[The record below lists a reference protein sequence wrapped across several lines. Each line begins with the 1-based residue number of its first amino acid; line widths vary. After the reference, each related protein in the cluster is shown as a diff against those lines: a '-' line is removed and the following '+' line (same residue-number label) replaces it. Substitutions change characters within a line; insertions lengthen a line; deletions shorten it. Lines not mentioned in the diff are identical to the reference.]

1 MKEDIKEVL
10 YSEEMIS
17 EKIKEMGRSISEDYK
32 NKDFLVVGILKGA
45 VLFAADLIKNIT
57 VHCNIDF
64 MVVSSYANS
73 TESSGKVTI
82 LKDLDYDVQGKNIL
96 IVEDIVDS
104 GLTLDFLVNYFKERG
119 VNSVEIATLLSKPS
133 RRKVEVDVK
142 YIGFE
147 VPNEF
152 LVGFGVDYAE
162 RYRNLPFIGTLKP
175 EVYEK

>member
-10 YSEEMIS
+10 YSEEIIS
-17 EKIKEMGRSISEDYK
+17 GKIKEMGKQISEDYK
-32 NKDFLVVGILKGA
+32 DKDFLVVGILKGA

-64 MVVSSYANS
+64 MVVSSYGNS

-82 LKDLDYDVQGKNIL
+82 LKDLDYNIKGKNIL

-104 GLTLDFLVNYFKERG
+104 GLTLDFLVKYFKERE
-119 VNSVEIATLLSKPS
+119 VNSIEIATLLSKPS

-175 EVYEK
+175 QVYEK

>member
-17 EKIKEMGRSISEDYK
+17 EKIKEMASSISEDYK
-32 NKDFLVVGILKGA
+32 DKDFLVVGILKGA

-64 MVVSSYANS
+64 MVVSSYGNS

>member
-1 MKEDIKEVL
+1 MKEDIKEIL
-10 YSEEMIS
+10 YSEGVIDER
-17 EKIKEMGRSISEDYK
+17 IKEMAKIISEDYK
-32 NKDFLVVGILKGA
+32 GKEFLLVGILKGA

-57 VHCNIDF
+57 THCNIDF
-64 MVVSSYANS
+64 MVVSSYGNS
-73 TESSGKVTI
+73 TDTSGEVTI
-82 LKDLDYDVQGKNIL
+82 LKDLDYNIKGKEIL

-104 GLTLDFLVNYFKERG
+104 GLTLDFLVKYFKERE
-119 VNSVEIATLLSKPS
+119 VNSIEIATLLSKPL
-133 RRKVEVDVK
+133 RRKVEVDIK

>member
-1 MKEDIKEVL
+1 MKEDIKEIL
-10 YSEEMIS
+10 YSEEVID
-17 EKIKEMGRSISEDYK
+17 ERIKEMAKIISEDYK
-32 NKDFLVVGILKGA
+32 GKEFLLVGILKGA
-45 VLFAADLIKNIT
+45 VLFAADLIRNIT
-57 VHCNIDF
+57 THCNIDF
-64 MVVSSYANS
+64 MVVSSYGNS
-73 TESSGKVTI
+73 TETSGEVTI
-82 LKDLDYDVQGKNIL
+82 LKDLDYNIKGKEIL

-104 GLTLDFLVNYFKERG
+104 GLTLDFLVKYFKERE
-119 VNSVEIATLLSKPS
+119 VNSIEIATLLSKPL
-133 RRKVEVDVK
+133 RRKVEVDIK

>member
-17 EKIKEMGRSISEDYK
+17 EKIKEMGKHISEDYK
-32 NKDFLVVGILKGA
+32 DKDLLVIGILKGA

-64 MVVSSYANS
+64 MVVSSYGNS
-73 TESSGKVTI
+73 TESSGEVTI
-82 LKDLDYDVQGKNIL
+82 LKDLDYSIEGRNIL

-104 GLTLDFLVNYFKERG
+104 GVTLDFLVKYFRERK
-119 VNSVEIATLLSKPS
+119 VNSVQIATLLSKPS
-133 RRKVEVDVK
+133 RRKIEVDVK
-142 YIGFE
+142 YMGFE

-152 LVGFGVDYAE
+152 LVGYGIDYAE
-162 RYRNLPFIGTLKP
+162 RYRNLPYIGTLKS
-175 EVYEK
+175 EVYQK

>member
-10 YSEEMIS
+10 YSEEIIS
-17 EKIKEMGRSISEDYK
+17 EKIKEMGKQISEDYK
-32 NKDFLVVGILKGA
+32 DKDFLVVGILKGA

-64 MVVSSYANS
+64 MVVSSYGNS

-82 LKDLDYDVQGKNIL
+82 LKDLDYNIKGKNIL

-104 GLTLDFLVNYFKERG
+104 GLTLDFLVKYFKERE
-119 VNSVEIATLLSKPS
+119 VNSIEIATLLSKPS

-162 RYRNLPFIGTLKP
+162 RYRNLPYIGTLKP

>member
-1 MKEDIKEVL
+1 MREDIKEVL

-17 EKIKEMGRSISEDYK
+17 EKIKEMARNISEDYK

-64 MVVSSYANS
+64 MVVSSYGNS
-73 TESSGKVTI
+73 TKSSGKVTI
-82 LKDLDYDVQGKNIL
+82 LKDLDYDVRGKNIL

-175 EVYEK
+175 EIYEK